1 MLDESAILPATATTG
16 QQSQVT
22 PMSPNRLDTA
32 RQRIVA
38 VCTEYNYFN
47 ATCFVTG
54 PSSSIISCAGAEY
67 EQRFRAPDPNQL
79 RIDLQALFER
89 FLALESDA
97 ADNVYRRISLHAWE
111 SASDEYGI
119 FDWEEFKKIIGD
131 EVEWLNKHGCCVDL
145 SDLIT
150 LQNNTVCL

>member
-1 MLDESAILPATATTG
+1 MLDEIAILPATATTG
-16 QQSQVT
+16 QQSQAT

-32 RQRIVA
+32 CQRIDA
-38 VCTEYNYFN
+38 VCTEYNHFN
-47 ATCFVTG
+47 PTCFVTG
-54 PSSSIISCAGAEY
+54 PSSSIASCAGVEY

-119 FDWEEFKKIIGD
+119 FDWESFKKIIGD
-131 EVEWLNKHGCCVDL
+131 EVEEPYEHGCCVDL
-145 SDLIT
+145 SDLVT
-150 LQNNTVCL
+150 LRSKTACS